1 MNKNNH
7 AKHHQCKLTP
17 LNEIILQQEQP
28 SLQNKSNE
36 NIDAFKKP
44 NSLLYKLAC
53 YLYQSLK
60 YILNLVDNLVNA
72 FRNKYGNDNLAYL
85 LVFIS
90 GLFYVGVSF
99 YLKKNKQIFWSYAMI
114 VRGVIVSFLMYSI
127 GYVKKYNM
135 QVNDSKDFKLLT
147 IRNVISALGQV
158 CFFYSIN
165 KLPVSLLLIISN
177 TGPIFVF
184 IFNYFLF
191 GVTLTIKDIIGIA
204 VSFFGVVMVSD
215 PNYFQS
221 LFMGETTSVQEN
233 NQYIQG
239 TEKYILIAISILTW
253 LGWALAI
260 IIVRYMKSIN
270 TFEINI
276 SLCFFFIL
284 FGSIGVIQSETP
296 FDLSLSDVLGLIFII
311 GLASFMYQITFITAT
326 TITKNHGPIT
336 LINYTMIVES
346 FLVEVIFFQEVP
358 SVFEIVGSMLVLFGL
373 ASYFL
378 SKLQKK

>member
-1 MNKNNH
+1 MSKNSH

-28 SLQNKSNE
+28 KIQTEHNE
-36 NIDAFKKP
+36 NMHTFSKLNTHFYKLSCHLY
-44 NSLLYKLAC
+44 SLLKWV
-53 YLYQSLK
+53 
-60 YILNLVDNLVNA
+60 LNLVDNLVNA

-90 GLFYVGVSF
+90 GFFYVGVSF
-99 YLKKNKQIFWSYAMI
+99 YLKKNKQILWSYAMI
-114 VRGVIVSFLMYSI
+114 VRGVIVSFLIYSI
-127 GYVKKYNM
+127 GYVKN
-135 QVNDSKDFKLLT
+135 
-147 IRNVISALGQV
+147 
-158 CFFYSIN
+158 
-165 KLPVSLLLIISN
+165 
-177 TGPIFVF
+177 IFVAYNIKYWTNICF
-184 IFNYFLF
+184 YFQLLSF
-191 GVTLTIKDIIGIA
+191 WCYINIKDIIGIA

-221 LFMGETTSVQEN
+221 LFMDTDSSVQED

-239 TEKYILIAISILTW
+239 TEKYILIGLSILTW

-260 IIVRYMKSIN
+260 IMVRYMKRIN

-284 FGSIGVIQSETP
+284 FGSFGIIQSEAP
-296 FDLSLSDVLGLIFII
+296 FDLSLNDILGLFFIV
-311 GLASFMYQITFITAT
+311 GLVSFMYQITFITAT
-326 TITKNHGPIT
+326 TITKSHGPIS

-346 FLVEVIFFQEVP
+346 FLVEVIFFKEIP
-358 SVFEIVGSMLVLFGL
+358 SVFEVVGSILVLLGL

-378 SKLQKK
+378 SKFQKK